1 MTSPLLT
8 ADQRQGE
15 DYKQSSPFIPPEP
28 IHEMFLPVQVICC
41 FLDPGGPRCEWNI
54 YINLATRMQPLS
66 GICWPYNHGKR
77 SKVEAVLA
85 LKLLLG
91 CETCHSCSSTTSQ
104 GKPCGQ
110 ALSGQRSPHPTEPR
124 AWLSCL
130 EPPAPARTSGWMP
143 HPACLPQGGCGS
155 WPGPKCPQR
164 VPVDSKSIRCSQPS
178 VEHISETPE

>member
-1 MTSPLLT
+1 MALGVGGTYTSIWQPGCSPFLEYAGLIT
-8 ADQRQGE
+8 TGKDQRW
-15 DYKQSSPFIPPEP
+15 KQ
-28 IHEMFLPVQVICC
+28 
-41 FLDPGGPRCEWNI
+41 
-54 YINLATRMQPLS
+54 
-66 GICWPYNHGKR
+66 
-77 SKVEAVLA
+77 VLA

-91 CETCHSCSSTTSQ
+91 CDTCHSCSSTTSQ

-110 ALSGQRSPHPTEPR
+110 APSGQRSPHPTEPR

-164 VPVDSKSIRCSQPS
+164 VPVDSKSIRCSQPR
-178 VEHISETPE
+178 VEHISETPEFRQMLSGSSRPSLALRSPPRQGEGRDPLIINLGANG